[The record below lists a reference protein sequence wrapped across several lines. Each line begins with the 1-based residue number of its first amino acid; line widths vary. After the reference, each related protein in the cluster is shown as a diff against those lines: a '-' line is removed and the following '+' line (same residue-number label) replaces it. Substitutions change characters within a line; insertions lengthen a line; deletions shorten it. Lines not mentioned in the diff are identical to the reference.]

1 MDHDGHRKRLAGVG
15 ARVGFR
21 NGRACA
27 TSHGRFVRAV
37 PDCRGELTRNWP
49 RMNADIHGLES
60 ENGIWGAAQVT
71 SFKLVSISYP
81 RQSAFICGCLLF
93 LILVQPTSAQ
103 HGGKAEPNRI
113 EFKHGA
119 TSTTVSGVVRGDEEA
134 EYVLSAKKGQ
144 RLIVKLSSMPAKSSV
159 FQLLGE
165 DNDTL
170 GLEYD
175 ANFNVSLVTPKT
187 GDYFINV
194 KRPTE
199 AKGTSRYRL
208 TVTIR

>member
-1 MDHDGHRKRLAGVG
+1 ME
-15 ARVGFR
+15 
-21 NGRACA
+21 NACGPER
-27 TSHGRFVRAV
+27 S
-37 PDCRGELTRNWP
+37 
-49 RMNADIHGLES
+49 
-60 ENGIWGAAQVT
+60 
-71 SFKLVSISYP
+71 
-81 RQSAFICGCLLF
+81 
-93 LILVQPTSAQ
+93 LILIAPLLILFACTAAIAQ
-103 HGGKAEPNRI
+103 HGGKAEPQRI
-113 EFKHGA
+113 EFKRGT

-144 RLIVKLSSMPAKSSV
+144 RLIIKLTSVPVKSSV

-175 ANFNVSLVTPKT
+175 ANFEYSGVLPKT
-187 GDYFINV
+187 GDYFISV

-208 TVTIR
+208 LITVR

>member
-1 MDHDGHRKRLAGVG
+1 MK
-15 ARVGFR
+15 
-21 NGRACA
+21 N
-27 TSHGRFVRAV
+27 RF
-37 PDCRGELTRNWP
+37 
-49 RMNADIHGLES
+49 
-60 ENGIWGAAQVT
+60 
-71 SFKLVSISYP
+71 
-81 RQSAFICGCLLF
+81 LLMILITF
-93 LILVQPTSAQ
+93 PTALFILVAGSAAFAQ
-103 HGGKAEPNRI
+103 RGGKAEPNRI
-113 EFKHGA
+113 AFKRG
-119 TSTTVSGVVRGDEEA
+119 TNSTTVSGTVRGDEQA

-144 RLIVKLSSMPAKSSV
+144 RLIIKLTSVPVKSSV

-175 ANFNVSLVTPKT
+175 ANFSYSGVLPKT

-208 TVTIR
+208 TITVR